1 MKDKDYKIGMF
12 VSFTYDNK
20 LIIREVLG
28 KQQHSEG
35 LHLIVSTYK
44 DFAWV
49 IRVLPPE
56 VELSPK
62 LLSHHTNLLNYV
74 EASKVKPMYFLKKE

>member
-1 MKDKDYKIGMF
+1 MKDKYYKIGMF
-12 VSFTYDNK
+12 VSFTYGNK

-28 KQQHSEG
+28 KQQYSEG
-35 LHLIVSTYK
+35 LHLIVSIYK

-49 IRVLPPE
+49 LRVLPPE

-62 LLSHHTNLLNYV
+62 LLSHPTSLLNYV
-74 EASKVKPMYFLKKE
+74 EASKVKPMYFFKKE